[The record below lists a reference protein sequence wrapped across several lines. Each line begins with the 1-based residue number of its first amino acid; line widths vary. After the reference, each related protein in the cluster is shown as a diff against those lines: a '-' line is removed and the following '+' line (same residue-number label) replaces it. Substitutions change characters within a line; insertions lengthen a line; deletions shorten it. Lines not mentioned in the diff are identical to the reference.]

1 MAIVLVNGDVTGA
14 VHPVSTW
21 GELLEIID
29 QQRAVSDDVVT
40 AVRLNGV
47 DEPAFRSPEAL
58 AQVLPAEAE
67 VFIETA
73 RPADLILN
81 TLDEAENVAATIIE
95 AALCLGGSFRGK
107 DIAGANRAL
116 ADFAQ
121 SLGNLIVVTSAVA
134 QAADVN
140 LNVVG
145 DGRVPAVEMINHL
158 IAHTDTLLKAQNAR
172 DWHSVADSIEYDIAG
187 AVRRWPMVLKAIR
200 HSAPMLVKTA
210 A

>member
-14 VHPVSTW
+14 VHPVGTW

-29 QQRAVSDDVVT
+29 QQRAVSEDVVT

-58 AQVLPAEAE
+58 ARVLPAEAE
-67 VFIETA
+67 VFVETA

-116 ADFAQ
+116 GDFAQ

-140 LNVVG
+140 LNVIG

-158 IAHTDTLLKAQNAR
+158 IAHADTLLKAQNAR
-172 DWHSVADSIEYDIAG
+172 DWQTVADTIEYDIAG